1 VGLGGKEKIKI
12 GEINGKD
19 AFSSVELQEDVN
31 ELEYKKIKKIVK
43 ETVEEHAKVEDENTN
58 PGFSVLK
65 RQPDFEV
72 YKKAVTQV
80 VLLDEIT
87 SLLNKLDADFEGY
100 KNGRGL
106 IGATSAVAWSSDF
119 DKTYELI
126 SYRQKKRW
134 NTKRDVDAESVKTM
148 DKSCRTTFDNYD
160 YQNKH
165 NRLVPN
171 SPCPILYGIRGDD
184 VEELMQAVSIV
195 RSEPV
200 DSWLIFETNQGS
212 DDHLQKKNI
221 EDIRLYQSVI
231 VEGAV
236 IHNPY
241 TLDGGHVIFTIK
253 DSTGT
258 IDCAAYE
265 PTKEFRDII
274 RELSIGDVVEVYG
287 GLRENPLTVN
297 IEKINIQYLKDVVE
311 KIENPICP
319 KCGKHMKSKGKDQ
332 GFKCK
337 ICGIKSD
344 KPKLRQR
351 QRMIRTGFYEVPVC
365 ARRHLSK
372 PLKRVSK

>member
-1 VGLGGKEKIKI
+1 MGLGGKEKIKI

-19 AFSSVELQEDVN
+19 VFSSVELQEDVN

-106 IGATSAVAWSSDF
+106 IGATSAVAWSSDL

-165 NRLVPN
+165 NRVVPN

-184 VEELMQAVSIV
+184 VEELMQAISIV